1 MWICVYTG
9 TVGGSWERCASPSA
23 FLTRIGICSL
33 HKVKT
38 TPCAWMSFY
47 RSTAV
52 TPIAVSQSTPAY
64 AKPCPSRALGQRS
77 LGLVERPCHTRS
89 TNPTV
94 NLHVHPT
101 GQREGKLYVL
111 KKATTPCTKMSLIL
125 PRIGPRLR
133 NIYTFHSIPEIFS
146 E

>member
-94 NLHVHPT
+94 CQLACAPHRPERGQALRSKKSNNSLYKNVTHPASDWA
-101 GQREGKLYVL
+101 QAQKYIHI
-111 KKATTPCTKMSLIL
+111 S
-125 PRIGPRLR
+125 
-133 NIYTFHSIPEIFS
+133 
-146 E
+146 